1 MAIQEGIAYW
11 ASVTTPNTKFEPVYT
26 VDLVVEDSVADD
38 FETRGFKI
46 KSIELGDEKVGRA
59 LTFKRKVNG
68 PNGMV
73 RNAPKLVDENK
84 IPIDVLVGNGSR
96 VRVQYN
102 EWETSNKFGDFKGL
116 DFQAMQV
123 IDLVSYKSGD
133 GEEFEALEGGESSN
147 DYWYPNRRW
156 NIKI

>member
-123 IDLVSYKSGD
+123 IDLVSYKSAD
-133 GEEFEALEGGESSN
+133 GEEFDALEGGEEF
-147 DYWYPNRRW
+147 
-156 NIKI
+156 

>member
-133 GEEFEALEGGESSN
+133 GEEFDKYVRPEEMIYPKKRKN
-147 DYWYPNRRW
+147 D
-156 NIKI
+156 